1 MSFAEHDSAMVELM
15 KIAARKDKKQLQKDL
30 NQAKD
35 RFNKSRTSLV
45 DKERMFRQLG
55 EEIKAA
61 REDMG
66 SARKEVLKT
75 YDVLKN
81 MDLLDLNEV
90 RMVGDD
96 VGYVKNQRI
105 YRLEDRDGELE
116 LTPWRKKMEDQQ
128 HEEEFNPEDLFDALE
143 SLKG

>member
-1 MSFAEHDSAMVELM
+1 MTFKEHEAAMSELM

-30 NQAKD
+30 NAAKD
-35 RFNKSRTSLV
+35 RFNRTRSTLT
-45 DKERMFRQLG
+45 DKERLFRQLG
-55 EEIKAA
+55 EEIKAD
-61 REDMG
+61 REGMHG
-66 SARKEVLKT
+66 ARKEVLKT

-105 YRLEDRDGELE
+105 YRLEDKDGELE
-116 LTPWRKKMEDQQ
+116 LTPWKKKME
-128 HEEEFNPEDLFDALE
+128 EEGCEEPFNPDDLFDALE